1 MNNIGKRTASLGVW
15 AVLGLIVLAGP
26 LIFACTKPSSAP
38 GAAPA
43 AKEAAPTT
51 ILQVAPAAAGAPA
64 PAPAPTGW
72 ETEAAKKVG
81 IRLLQTLDSSGQAAW
96 DAKKHPL
103 VLFTSNG
110 PGYAGLPSAK
120 VKLPGL
126 TIIDATTKEVIAAR
140 WFDLK
145 YAMPPDA
152 EFSSS
157 NEPHVLGMSLD
168 GKWVYLPNAD
178 PTAPANDRGRLMVI
192 DAKTLKLRQ
201 VIGTQR
207 IPHHVKSFQAADGR
221 QLILGYD
228 FNGSGIYILDPNNDN
243 KVVAVITD
251 EDVGG
256 RRYLA
261 FSDPKG
267 ETIWTTVRPQ
277 AGIEANGWVSVIS
290 TKDWKVKRNYTVGK
304 SPIWVAFTAD
314 GKYAFVDNGE
324 DDTYHKIDVAKG
336 QVIGEARTGGHGP
349 YGMTLSWDE
358 KELWFINKGEGSHN
372 RGKSISYVNPV
383 TMGRPIDEFSTG
395 CVRGDHIYLHPDP
408 EVHEFW
414 LSCNSSFEIVVFDT
428 DKKEVKTR
436 IPMPDGGSTHTG
448 DFVKYDVDGAGNWKG
463 EVLVDHDG
471 LKRPLL
477 AKRAEIAAKAAQS
490 K

>member
-1 MNNIGKRTASLGVW
+1 MNNVGKRTASLGVL
-15 AVLGLIVLAGP
+15 AVLGLIVLVGP
-26 LIFACTKPSSAP
+26 LLFACTRPSSAP

-43 AKEAAPTT
+43 AKESAPTT
-51 ILQVAPAAAGAPA
+51 IVQVAQPAPGAPA
-64 PAPAPTGW
+64 PAPAATGW
-72 ETEAAKKVG
+72 QTPAAQKVG
-81 IRLLQTLDSSGQAAW
+81 IKLLQTLDSSGPPAF
-96 DAKKHPL
+96 DAKKHPM

-126 TIIDATTKEVIAAR
+126 TVIDGKTKEVVTAR

-145 YAMPPDA
+145 TGAPPDA

-157 NEPHVLGMSLD
+157 NEPHGLGVSMD
-168 GKWVYLPNAD
+168 GKWIYLPTAD
-178 PTAPANDRGRLMVI
+178 PTAPADDRGRLLVI
-192 DAKTLKLRQ
+192 NAQTLKLHQ

-207 IPHHVKSFQAADGR
+207 SPHHVKGFQAADGR

-267 ETIWTTVRPQ
+267 ENIWASVRP
-277 AGIEANGWVSVIS
+277 AAEGAKGWVSVIS
-290 TKDWKVKRNYTVGK
+290 TKDWKVKKNYTVGE
-304 SPIWVAFTAD
+304 SPIWVVFTAD
-314 GKYAFVDNGE
+314 GKYAFVDNGH

-336 QVIGEARTGGHGP
+336 QVVGEARVGGHGP

-372 RGKSISYVNPV
+372 RGKTISYVNPV
-383 TMGRPIDEFSTG
+383 TMGRPIDEFYTG

-408 EVHEFW
+408 QANEFW
-414 LSCNSSFEIVVFDT
+414 LSCNSSFEIVVFDSV
-428 DKKEVKTR
+428 KKEVKTR

-448 DFVKYDVDGAGNWKG
+448 AFVQYDVDSAGKWKG
-463 EVLVDHDG
+463 EVLVGHDG
-471 LKRPLL
+471 PSRPLL
-477 AKRAEIAAKAAQS
+477 AKRAELAALAAQ
-490 K
+490 KK